1 MVLRVGWCAYTSA
14 AIVGTMRLP
23 GPGPSDFRQL
33 REEGRFYV
41 DKTGWIAELLHRPEQ
56 VVLLPRPR
64 RFGKTL
70 NLSALRYFLEVSDED
85 RRPLFEG
92 LAIASAGP
100 EVLEHRARHPVIS
113 LTLKDIGLPDLAG
126 SIEAL
131 HGRIAEVC
139 AAHRMLLDGVALS
152 EEDRAAFSRFLT
164 GTASITELRTSLQRL
179 TRWLHSHHGERCV
192 LLVDEY
198 DAPIEAGFAHGYY
211 EQIVDV
217 LRGLLGGGLKDNP
230 HLFRGVLTGVRRVA
244 KESLFSGLNNVV
256 VLSLLADPFSTS
268 FGFTDEEVRAVL
280 EISGHADHMD
290 TVRSWY
296 NGYVFGGAV
305 VYNPWSVL
313 SFAATGRAR
322 PYWVAP
328 SSDTLLRALFLAGG
342 IDLAREVPALLAGQP
357 LRRAL
362 DEHVVLHDLERN
374 PTAIWSFLVF
384 AGYLKAD
391 RVEDSP
397 KGIVAD
403 VSIPNLEVDGLWRE
417 VFVRWLGDRMHG
429 VGQVDA
435 VARALLEGD
444 AATTEALLGDLVRNV
459 LSLHDTGTGPTAPE
473 RVYHAFVL
481 GLLAHLEPEYR
492 VRSERESGYGRS
504 DVLIIPRERGRPG
517 AVLELKRVLED
528 RGESVDDALASARQ
542 QIAERDYAAELRTA
556 GAHPIH
562 TVAIAFAG
570 KRVWVRCA

>member
-1 MVLRVGWCAYTSA
+1 
-14 AIVGTMRLP
+14 MRLP

-41 DKTGWIAELLHRPEQ
+41 DKTAWIAELLHRPEQ

-70 NLSALRYFLEVSDED
+70 NLSALRYFLEASEQDHS
-85 RRPLFEG
+85 PLFEG
-92 LAIASAGP
+92 LAIASAEP
-100 EVLEHRARHPVIS
+100 EVLEHQARHPVVS

-126 SIEAL
+126 CIEAL
-131 HGRIAEVC
+131 QGRIAEIC
-139 AAHRMLLDGVALS
+139 GAHRGLLDSPALS
-152 EEDRAAFSRFLT
+152 PEDRAAFERLLL
-164 GTASITELRTSLQRL
+164 GTASRTELRTSVQRL
-179 TRWLHSHHGERCV
+179 TRWLHAHHGERCV

-211 EQIVDV
+211 DQIVDV

-230 HLFRGVLTGVRRVA
+230 HLYRGVLTGVRRVA

-256 VLSLLADPFSTS
+256 VLSLLADPFRTS
-268 FGFTDEEVRAVL
+268 FGFTEDEVRTVL
-280 EISGHADHMD
+280 EAAGHAERIDE
-290 TVRSWY
+290 VRRWY
-296 NGYVFGGAV
+296 DGYVFGGAI

-328 SSDTLLRALFLAGG
+328 SADNPLRSLFLAGG
-342 IDLAREVPALLAGQP
+342 IDLAKEVPALLAGQS

-362 DEHVVLHDLERN
+362 DEHVVLPDLERN

-384 AGYLKAD
+384 AGYLKAES
-391 RVEDSP
+391 VEDSP

-429 VGQVDA
+429 IGQVDA
-435 VARALLEGD
+435 VVRALLEGD
-444 AATTEALLGDLVRNV
+444 AATTTALLGDLVRDV
-459 LSLHDTGTGPTAPE
+459 LSVHDTGTGPTAPE

-492 VRSERESGYGRS
+492 VGSERESGYGRS
-504 DVLIIPRERGRPG
+504 DVLIIPSRPGRAG

-528 RGESVDDALASARQ
+528 QGESPEDALASALRQ
-542 QIAERDYAAELRTA
+542 IEDRDYAAELRAA
-556 GAHPIH
+556 GAEPVRR
-562 TVAIAFAG
+562 VAIAFAG
-570 KRVWVRCA
+570 KRVWVRCG

>member
-1 MVLRVGWCAYTSA
+1 
-14 AIVGTMRLP
+14 MRLP

-41 DKTGWIAELLHRPEQ
+41 DKTAWIAELLQRPEQ

-70 NLSALRYFLEVSDED
+70 NLSALRYFLEASAED
-85 RRPLFEG
+85 HRPLFQG
-92 LAIASAGP
+92 LAITGAGP
-100 EVLEHRARHPVIS
+100 EVLEHQARHPVVS

-126 SIEAL
+126 CIEAL

-139 AAHRMLLDGVALS
+139 GAHRALQGSPALS
-152 EEDRAAFSRFLT
+152 PEDRAAFGRLLQ
-164 GTASITELRTSLQRL
+164 GTASRTELRASLQHL
-179 TRWLHSHHGERCV
+179 SRWLHAHHGERCV
-192 LLVDEY
+192 LLIDEY
-198 DAPIEAGFAHGYY
+198 DAPIEAGFSHGYY
-211 EQIVDV
+211 DAIVDV
-217 LRGLLGGGLKDNP
+217 LRGMLGGGLKDNP
-230 HLFRGVLTGVRRVA
+230 HLYRGVLTGVRRVA

-256 VLSLLADPFSTS
+256 VLSLLSDPFCTS
-268 FGFTDEEVRAVL
+268 FGFTEGEVRTVL
-280 EISGHADHMD
+280 EAAGLAEHTAE
-290 TVRSWY
+290 VRRWY

-328 SSDTLLRALFLAGG
+328 SADHLLRALFLAGA
-342 IDLAREVPALLAGQP
+342 IDLAKEVPVLLAGQS

-362 DEHVVLHDLERN
+362 DEHVVLPDLERN

-391 RVEDSP
+391 GVEDSP
-397 KGIVAD
+397 KGVVAD

-429 VGQVDA
+429 MGQVDA

-444 AATTEALLGDLVRNV
+444 AATTEALLGDLVRDV
-459 LSLHDTGTGPTAPE
+459 LSVHDTGTGPTAPE
-473 RVYHAFVL
+473 RVYQAFVL

-504 DVLIIPRERGRPG
+504 DVLILPAQPGRPG

-528 RGESVDDALASARQ
+528 RGESPQDALASALH
-542 QIAERDYAAELRTA
+542 QIESRDYAAELRAA
-556 GAHPIH
+556 GAEPVHAL
-562 TVAIAFAG
+562 AIAFAG
-570 KRVWVRCA
+570 KRVWVRSHALDGG

>member
-1 MVLRVGWCAYTSA
+1 MVGS
-14 AIVGTMRLP
+14 MRLP

-41 DKTGWIAELLHRPEQ
+41 DKTAWIAELLHRPEQ

-100 EVLEHRARHPVIS
+100 EVLEHQARHPVIS

-126 SIEAL
+126 CIEAL

-139 AAHRMLLDGVALS
+139 AAHRPLLDSAALS
-152 EEDRAAFSRFLT
+152 VEDRAAFGRLLT
-164 GTASITELRTSLQRL
+164 STASVAELRTSLQRL
-179 TRWLHSHHGERCV
+179 TRWLHAHHGERCV

-198 DAPIEAGFAHGYY
+198 DAPIEAGFSHGYY
-211 EQIVDV
+211 EQIVDL
-217 LRGLLGGGLKDNP
+217 LRDLFGGGLKDNP
-230 HLFRGVLTGVRRVA
+230 NLFRGVLTGVRRIA

-256 VLSLLADPFSTS
+256 VFSLLVDAFRTT
-268 FGFTDEEVRAVL
+268 FGFTDDEVRTVL
-280 EISGHADHMD
+280 EAAGRAEHID
-290 TVRSWY
+290 TVRRWY

-313 SFAATGRAR
+313 SFAALGRAS
-322 PYWVAP
+322 PYWVA
-328 SSDTLLRALFLAGG
+328 SSADTLLRSLFLAGS
-342 IDLAREVPALLAGQP
+342 IDLAKDVPALLVGQP
-357 LRRAL
+357 LRHTL
-362 DEHVVLHDLERN
+362 DEHMVLTDLERS
-374 PTAIWSFLVF
+374 PTAIWTFLVF
-384 AGYLKAD
+384 AGYLRAEV
-391 RVEDSP
+391 VEESP

-417 VFVRWLGDRMHG
+417 VFVRWLSHRMHG

-435 VARALLEGD
+435 VARALLGGD
-444 AATTEALLGDLVRNV
+444 AETMAMLLSDLVHEV
-459 LSLHDTGTGPTAPE
+459 LLAHDTGTGPTAPE

-504 DVLIIPRERGRPG
+504 DVLIIPTQPGRAG

-528 RGESVDDALASARQ
+528 RGESPEDALASALRQ
-542 QIAERDYAAELRTA
+542 IEERDYAAELRAA
-556 GAHPIH
+556 GAEPVRK
-562 TVAIAFAG
+562 VAIAFAG
-570 KRVWVRCA
+570 KRVWVRCT

>member
-1 MVLRVGWCAYTSA
+1 MRV
-14 AIVGTMRLP
+14 P

-41 DKTGWIAELLHRPEQ
+41 DKTGWIAELLQRPEQ

-70 NLSALRYFLEVSDED
+70 NLSALRYFLELSDED

-92 LAIASAGP
+92 LAIARADT
-100 EVLEHRARHPVIS
+100 EVLEHQALHPVIS

-126 SIEAL
+126 CIEAL
-131 HGRIAEVC
+131 HGRIAEIC
-139 AAHRMLLDGVALS
+139 AAHRSLLDSASLS
-152 EEDRAAFSRFLT
+152 QEDRAAFSRLLT
-164 GTASITELRTSLQRL
+164 GTASIAELRTSLQRL
-179 TRWLHSHHGERCV
+179 TRWLHAHHEERCV

-198 DAPIEAGFAHGYY
+198 DAPIEAGFSHGYY
-211 EQIVDV
+211 EQIVDL
-217 LRGLLGGGLKDNP
+217 LRSVLGGGLKDNP
-230 HLFRGVLTGVRRVA
+230 HLFRGVLTGVRRIA

-256 VLSLLADPFSTS
+256 VLSLLSDPFSTS
-268 FGFTDEEVRAVL
+268 FGFTDDEVRTVL
-280 EISGHADHMD
+280 AAAGHVEQMD
-290 TVRSWY
+290 TVRRWY

-328 SSDTLLRALFLAGG
+328 SSDTLLRTLFLAGG
-342 IDLAREVPALLAGQP
+342 IDLAKEVPALLAGQS

-362 DEHVVLHDLERN
+362 DEHVVLPDLERN

-391 RVEDSP
+391 GVEDSP

-417 VFVRWLGDRMHG
+417 VFVRWLADRMHG
-429 VGQVDA
+429 AGQVDA

-444 AATTEALLGDLVRNV
+444 GPTTEALLGDLVRDV

-504 DVLIIPRERGRPG
+504 DVLIVPSQPGRAG

-528 RGESVDDALASARQ
+528 RGESPEDALASALRQ
-542 QIAERDYAAELRTA
+542 IEDRDYAAELRAA
-556 GAHPIH
+556 GADPIR

-570 KRVWVRCA
+570 KRVWVRSA

>member
-1 MVLRVGWCAYTSA
+1 MRV
-14 AIVGTMRLP
+14 P

-41 DKTGWIAELLHRPEQ
+41 DKTAWIAELLQRPEQ

-70 NLSALRYFLEVSDED
+70 NLSALRYFLEASKED

-92 LAIASAGP
+92 LAIANARP
-100 EVLEHRARHPVIS
+100 EVLEHQARHPVVS
-113 LTLKDIGLPDLAG
+113 LNLKDIGLPDFEG
-126 SIEAL
+126 CVEAL
-131 HGRIAEVC
+131 QGRIAEVYG
-139 AAHRMLLDGVALS
+139 AHRSLLDGPTAS
-152 EEDRAAFSRFLT
+152 PEDRTAFERCLQ
-164 GTASITELRTSLQRL
+164 GTASRTELRTSLQRL
-179 TRWLHSHHGERCV
+179 TRLLHDHHGERCV

-211 EQIVDV
+211 DQVVDL

-230 HLFRGVLTGVRRVA
+230 HLYRGVLTGVRRVA

-256 VLSLLADPFSTS
+256 VLSLLADPFRAS
-268 FGFTDEEVRAVL
+268 FGFTEDEVHAVL
-280 EISGHADHMD
+280 EAAGHAERMD
-290 TVRSWY
+290 EVRRWY

-328 SSDTLLRALFLAGG
+328 SADNLLRTLFLAGG
-342 IDLAREVPALLAGQP
+342 IDLAKEVPALLAGES

-362 DEHVVLHDLERN
+362 DEHVVLPDLERN

-384 AGYLKAD
+384 AGYLRAEG
-391 RVEDSP
+391 VEDSS

-429 VGQVDA
+429 IGQVDA
-435 VARALLEGD
+435 VTRALLEGD
-444 AATTEALLGDLVRNV
+444 AVTTAALLGNLVRDV
-459 LSLHDTGTGPTAPE
+459 LSMHDTGTGPTAPE

-504 DVLIIPRERGRPG
+504 DVLIIPSKPGRAG

-528 RGESVDDALASARQ
+528 QGESHEHALESALRQ
-542 QIAERDYAAELRTA
+542 IEDRDYAAELRAA
-556 GAHPIH
+556 GAEP
-562 TVAIAFAG
+562 VRKLAIAFAG
-570 KRVWVRCA
+570 KRVWVRCARE

>member
-1 MVLRVGWCAYTSA
+1 
-14 AIVGTMRLP
+14 MRLP

-41 DKTGWIAELLHRPEQ
+41 DKTAWIAELLHRPEQ

-70 NLSALRYFLEVSDED
+70 NLSALRYFIERSEEE
-85 RRPLFEG
+85 RRSLFEG

-100 EVLEHRARHPVIS
+100 EVLEHQARHPVVA
-113 LTLKDIGLPDLAG
+113 LNLKDVGLPDLAG

-131 HGRIAEVC
+131 QGRIAEVC
-139 AAHRMLLDGVALS
+139 GAHRSLLDSAALS
-152 EEDRAAFSRFLT
+152 PEDHASFGRLLQ
-164 GTASITELRTSLQRL
+164 GTASRAELRTSLQRL
-179 TRWLHSHHGERCV
+179 TRWLHAHHGERCV
-192 LLVDEY
+192 LLIDEY

-211 EQIVDV
+211 DQIVDV
-217 LRGLLGGGLKDNP
+217 LRGVLGGGLKDNP
-230 HLFRGVLTGVRRVA
+230 HLYRGVLTGVRRVA

-256 VLSLLADPFSTS
+256 VLSLLADPFRTS
-268 FGFTDEEVRAVL
+268 FGFTDQEVRTVL
-280 EISGHADHMD
+280 EAAGHVEHLDE
-290 TVRSWY
+290 VRRWY

-328 SSDTLLRALFLAGG
+328 SSDHLLRTLFLAGG
-342 IDLAREVPALLAGQP
+342 IDLAREVPVLLAGQC

-362 DEHVVLHDLERN
+362 DEHVVLPDLERN

-384 AGYLKAD
+384 AGYLKAEV
-391 RVEDSP
+391 VEDSP
-397 KGIVAD
+397 KGVVAD

-417 VFVRWLGDRMHG
+417 LFVRWLGERMHG
-429 VGQVDA
+429 IGQVDA

-444 AATTEALLGDLVRNV
+444 ASTMAALLGDLVRDV
-459 LSLHDTGTGPTAPE
+459 LSVHDTGTGPTAPE

-481 GLLAHLEPEYR
+481 GLLAHLEPEHR

-504 DVLIIPRERGRPG
+504 DVLIIPRRPG
-517 AVLELKRVLED
+517 QPGVVLELKRVLED
-528 RGESVDDALASARQ
+528 RGESPDAALASALQ
-542 QIAERDYAAELRTA
+542 QIEARDYAAELRAA
-556 GAHPIH
+556 GAEPVRK
-562 TVAIAFAG
+562 VAIAFAG
-570 KRVWVRCA
+570 KRVWVRAE

>member
-1 MVLRVGWCAYTSA
+1 
-14 AIVGTMRLP
+14 MRLP

-41 DKTGWIAELLHRPEQ
+41 DKTAWIAELLHRPEQ

-70 NLSALRYFLEVSDED
+70 NLSALRYFLEASEED
-85 RRPLFEG
+85 RRPLFHD

-100 EVLEHRARHPVIS
+100 EVLEHQGKHPVVS
-113 LTLKDIGLPDLAG
+113 LNLKDIGLPDLEG
-126 SIEAL
+126 CIEAL
-131 HGRIAEVC
+131 QGRIAEVYG
-139 AAHRMLLDGVALS
+139 AHRSLLDGAALS
-152 EEDRAAFSRFLT
+152 PEDRAAFERLLL
-164 GTASITELRTSLQRL
+164 GTASRTELRTSLQRL
-179 TRWLHSHHGERCV
+179 TRLLHDHHGERCV

-256 VLSLLADPFSTS
+256 VLSLLADPFRTT
-268 FGFTDEEVRAVL
+268 FGFTEDEVRSVL
-280 EISGHADHMD
+280 EAAGHADRMD
-290 TVRSWY
+290 EVRRWY

-322 PYWVAP
+322 PHWVAP
-328 SSDTLLRALFLAGG
+328 SADTLLRTLFLAGG
-342 IDLAREVPALLAGQP
+342 LDLAKEVPALLEGQP

-362 DEHVVLHDLERN
+362 DEHVVLPDLERN

-384 AGYLKAD
+384 AGYLKAEH
-391 RVEDSP
+391 VEDSP

-403 VSIPNLEVDGLWRE
+403 VSIPNLEVNGLWRE
-417 VFVRWLGDRMHG
+417 VFVRWLGERMHG
-429 VGQVDA
+429 IGQVDA
-435 VARALLEGD
+435 VVRALLEGD
-444 AATTEALLGDLVRNV
+444 ASTTAALLGDLVRNV
-459 LSLHDTGTGPTAPE
+459 LSVHDTGTGPTAPE

-481 GLLAHLEPEYR
+481 GLLAHLEPEHR

-504 DVLIIPRERGRPG
+504 DVLIIPTKPGQAG
-517 AVLELKRVLED
+517 AVIELKRVLED
-528 RGESVDDALASARQ
+528 QGEPPEDALASALQ
-542 QIAERDYAAELRTA
+542 QIEDRDYAAELRAA
-556 GAHPIH
+556 GADPIRKL
-562 TVAIAFAG
+562 AIAFAG
-570 KRVWVRCA
+570 KRVWVRSA

>member
-1 MVLRVGWCAYTSA
+1 
-14 AIVGTMRLP
+14 MRLP

-41 DKTGWIAELLHRPEQ
+41 DKTAWIAELLCRPEQ

-70 NLSALRYFLEVSDED
+70 NLSALRYFLEASGED
-85 RRPLFEG
+85 RRPLFQG
-92 LAIASAGP
+92 LAIAAAEP
-100 EVLEHRARHPVIS
+100 EVLEHQARHPVIS

-126 SIEAL
+126 CIEAL
-131 HGRIAEVC
+131 QGRIAEIC
-139 AAHRMLLDGVALS
+139 GLHRSLLDSSALS
-152 EEDRAAFSRFLT
+152 PEDRAAFGRLLT
-164 GTASITELRTSLQRL
+164 GTASRTELRSSLQHL
-179 TRWLHSHHGERCV
+179 TRWQHAHHGERCV

-211 EQIVDV
+211 DEIVDV
-217 LRGLLGGGLKDNP
+217 LRGVLGGGLKDNP
-230 HLFRGVLTGVRRVA
+230 HLYRGVLTGVRRVA

-256 VLSLLADPFSTS
+256 VLSLLADPFRTS
-268 FGFTDEEVRAVL
+268 FGFTEEEVRTVL
-280 EISGHADHMD
+280 EAAGHAEHVDE
-290 TVRSWY
+290 VRRWY

-328 SSDTLLRALFLAGG
+328 SADNLLRTLFLAGG
-342 IDLAREVPALLAGQP
+342 IDLAKDVPALLAGES
-357 LRRAL
+357 LRCAL
-362 DEHVVLHDLERN
+362 DEHVVLPDLERN

-384 AGYLKAD
+384 AGYLKAEH
-391 RVEDSP
+391 VEDSS

-417 VFVRWLGDRMHG
+417 VFVRWLGERMHG
-429 VGQVDA
+429 IGQVDA

-444 AATTEALLGDLVRNV
+444 ASTTAALLGDLVRDV
-459 LSLHDTGTGPTAPE
+459 LSVHDTGTGPTAPE
-473 RVYHAFVL
+473 RVYQAFVL
-481 GLLAHLEPEYR
+481 GLLAHLEPEHR

-504 DVLIIPRERGRPG
+504 DVLIIPSQPGRAG
-517 AVLELKRVLED
+517 AAIELKRVLED
-528 RGESVDDALASARQ
+528 RGESPEDALASALE
-542 QIAERDYAAELRTA
+542 QIDARDYAAELRAA
-556 GAHPIH
+556 GAAPIRK
-562 TVAIAFAG
+562 VAIAFAG

>member
-1 MVLRVGWCAYTSA
+1 M
-14 AIVGTMRLP
+14 
-23 GPGPSDFRQL
+23 
-33 REEGRFYV
+33 
-41 DKTGWIAELLHRPEQ
+41 
-56 VVLLPRPR
+56 
-64 RFGKTL
+64 
-70 NLSALRYFLEVSDED
+70 
-85 RRPLFEG
+85 
-92 LAIASAGP
+92 
-100 EVLEHRARHPVIS
+100 
-113 LTLKDIGLPDLAG
+113 
-126 SIEAL
+126 
-131 HGRIAEVC
+131 
-139 AAHRMLLDGVALS
+139 
-152 EEDRAAFSRFLT
+152 
-164 GTASITELRTSLQRL
+164 
-179 TRWLHSHHGERCV
+179 
-192 LLVDEY
+192 
-198 DAPIEAGFAHGYY
+198 
-211 EQIVDV
+211 
-217 LRGLLGGGLKDNP
+217 
-230 HLFRGVLTGVRRVA
+230 
-244 KESLFSGLNNVV
+244 
-256 VLSLLADPFSTS
+256 
-268 FGFTDEEVRAVL
+268 
-280 EISGHADHMD
+280 
-290 TVRSWY
+290 
-296 NGYVFGGAV
+296 
-305 VYNPWSVL
+305 
-313 SFAATGRAR
+313 
-322 PYWVAP
+322 
-328 SSDTLLRALFLAGG
+328 
-342 IDLAREVPALLAGQP
+342 
-357 LRRAL
+357 
-362 DEHVVLHDLERN
+362 
-374 PTAIWSFLVF
+374 F

>member
-1 MVLRVGWCAYTSA
+1 
-14 AIVGTMRLP
+14 MRLP

-41 DKTGWIAELLHRPEQ
+41 DKTAWIAELLQRPEQ

-70 NLSALRYFLEVSDED
+70 NLSALRYFLEISDED
-85 RRPLFEG
+85 RRPLFAG

-100 EVLEHRARHPVIS
+100 EVLEHQARHPVVS
-113 LTLKDIGLPDLAG
+113 LNLKDIGLPDLDG
-126 SIEAL
+126 CIEAL
-131 HGRIAEVC
+131 CRRIANVYGT
-139 AAHRMLLDGVALS
+139 HRTLLVGGTLS
-152 EEDRAAFSRFLT
+152 PEDRATFERLLSC
-164 GTASITELRTSLQRL
+164 TASHVELRTSLQNL
-179 TRWLHSHHGERCV
+179 TRWLHAQHGERCV
-192 LLVDEY
+192 LLIDEY

-211 EQIVDV
+211 DPIVDV
-217 LRGLLGGGLKDNP
+217 LRDLLGGGLKDNP

-256 VLSLLADPFSTS
+256 VLSLLADPFRTS
-268 FGFTDEEVRAVL
+268 FGFTEDEVRTVL
-280 EISGHADHMD
+280 EAAGHAERMD
-290 TVRSWY
+290 EVRRWY
-296 NGYVFGGAV
+296 NGYVFGSAI

-313 SFAATGRAR
+313 SFAAMGRAR

-328 SSDTLLRALFLAGG
+328 SADTLLRKLFLAGA
-342 IDLAREVPALLAGQP
+342 IDLAKEVPALLAGQP
-357 LRRAL
+357 LRRKL
-362 DEHVVLHDLERN
+362 DEHTVLPDLERN

-384 AGYLKAD
+384 AGYLKAEH
-391 RVEDSP
+391 VEDTP

-417 VFVRWLGDRMHG
+417 VFVSWLGDRMHG
-429 VGQVDA
+429 LGQIDV

-444 AATTEALLGDLVRNV
+444 ATTTMALLGDLVRDV
-459 LSLHDTGTGPTAPE
+459 LSVHDTGTGPTAPE

-481 GLLAHLEPEYR
+481 GLLAHLEPEHR

-504 DVLIIPRERGRPG
+504 DVLIIPSRPGRAG

-528 RGESVDDALASARQ
+528 QGESAEEALASALA
-542 QIAERDYAAELRTA
+542 QIEARDYAAELRAA
-556 GAHPIH
+556 GAAPIRK
-562 TVAIAFAG
+562 VAIAFAG

>member
-1 MVLRVGWCAYTSA
+1 
-14 AIVGTMRLP
+14 MRLP

-41 DKTGWIAELLHRPEQ
+41 DKTAWIAELLRRPEQ

-70 NLSALRYFLEVSDED
+70 NLSALRYFIEASGED
-85 RRPLFEG
+85 RRPLFQG

-100 EVLEHRARHPVIS
+100 EVLEHQARHPVVS

-126 SIEAL
+126 CVEAL

-139 AAHRMLLDGVALS
+139 GAHRSLLDGTALS
-152 EEDRAAFSRFLT
+152 PEDRAVFERLLQ
-164 GTASITELRTSLQRL
+164 GTASRTELRTSLQRL
-179 TRWLHSHHGERCV
+179 TRWLHAHHGERCV
-192 LLVDEY
+192 LLIDEY
-198 DAPIEAGFAHGYY
+198 DAPIEAGFSHGYY
-211 EQIVDV
+211 DSIVEL

-256 VLSLLADPFSTS
+256 VLSLLADPFCTS
-268 FGFTDEEVRAVL
+268 FGFTDDEVRGVL
-280 EISGHADHMD
+280 EAAGRVEHIDE
-290 TVRSWY
+290 VRRWY

-328 SSDTLLRALFLAGG
+328 SSDALLRTLFLAGG
-342 IDLAREVPALLAGQP
+342 IDLAREVPALLAGRS

-362 DEHVVLHDLERN
+362 DEHVVLPDLERN

-384 AGYLKAD
+384 AGYLKAEV
-391 RVEDSP
+391 VEDSP
-397 KGIVAD
+397 KGVVAD

-417 VFVRWLGDRMHG
+417 VFVRWLGERMHG
-429 VGQVDA
+429 IGQVDA
-435 VARALLEGD
+435 VVRALLEGD
-444 AATTEALLGDLVRNV
+444 VATTQTLLGGLVRDV
-459 LSLHDTGTGPTAPE
+459 LSVHDTGTGPTAPE

-504 DVLIIPRERGRPG
+504 DVLIVPSQPGRPG
-517 AVLELKRVLED
+517 VVLELKRVLED
-528 RGESVDDALASARQ
+528 RGESPDQALAAALQ
-542 QIAERDYAAELRTA
+542 QIEERDYAAELRAA
-556 GAHPIH
+556 GADPVR

-570 KRVWVRCA
+570 KRVWVRAGP